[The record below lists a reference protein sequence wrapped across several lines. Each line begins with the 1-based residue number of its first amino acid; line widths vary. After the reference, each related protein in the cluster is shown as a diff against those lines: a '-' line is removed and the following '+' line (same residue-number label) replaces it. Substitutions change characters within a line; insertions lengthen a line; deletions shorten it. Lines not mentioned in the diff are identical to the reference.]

1 MQETLPGGIHPLTV
15 EDPAVVGGLR
25 LLGRIGSGGMGTV
38 YLAEDDEGGR
48 VAVKTI
54 HPRLAEDKVF
64 RARFADEV
72 ALAGRVASFCTA
84 RIIGHGEDAALHPA
98 GLPYMVSEYIGGVSL
113 ARRVHESGPLPA
125 SDLHGVAL
133 GVATALAAIH
143 EAGLV
148 HRDLKPSNVVL
159 TLSGPRVIDFGIA
172 RALDASTSW
181 TTTGTVLGTPGWMAP
196 EVLVGG
202 SASPAADVF
211 AWGLL
216 MAYAGT
222 GRQAFGEGQALDVAR
237 RVVQDEPALDGLEEG
252 VLRRLVRAALSKSP
266 EKRPSAPELMLR
278 LVGRDP
284 EEPLPAAAPTSPAGP
299 VTAPVTEAAVPGGAK
314 DVTSAVTSS
323 AAAPSAVPSSDET
336 PLDGT
341 ASVKGVP
348 DETPPGETPLD
359 GTASVGDAPGEAPVG
374 GAERV
379 VAAGRP
385 ARVGP
390 AVALM
395 VVVAALALGLVVAL
409 SEDTPPSSSRVR
421 VPVSETPLP

>member
-1 MQETLPGGIHPLTV
+1 M
-15 EDPAVVGGLR
+15 GGLQ

-38 YLAEDDEGGR
+38 YLAEEADGRR
-48 VAVKTI
+48 VAVKII

-84 RIIGHGEDAALHPA
+84 QIIGHGEDRELHPS
-98 GLPYMVSEYIGGVSL
+98 GLPYMVSEYIGGVPL
-113 ARRVHESGPLPA
+113 ARRVHESGSLPV

-202 SASPAADVF
+202 SATPAADVF

-222 GRQAFGEGQALDVAR
+222 GRPAFGAGQALDVAR
-237 RVVQDEPALDGLEEG
+237 RVVQDEPDLEGLEEG
-252 VLRRLVRAALSKSP
+252 VLRELIRAALSKAP
-266 EKRPSAPELMLR
+266 EERPTAPELMMR
-278 LVGRDP
+278 LVGREP
-284 EEPLPAAAPTSPAGP
+284 EEPSPASP
-299 VTAPVTEAAVPGGAK
+299 PAPAPDAVPARSARPWGAI
-314 DVTSAVTSS
+314 
-323 AAAPSAVPSSDET
+323 
-336 PLDGT
+336 
-341 ASVKGVP
+341 
-348 DETPPGETPLD
+348 
-359 GTASVGDAPGEAPVG
+359 
-374 GAERV
+374 
-379 VAAGRP
+379 
-385 ARVGP
+385 
-390 AVALM
+390 ALM
-395 VVVAALALGLVVAL
+395 ATVAALSLGMVVAL
-409 SEDTPPSSSRVR
+409 SRNPPVPAQTPSKVTPSMLEMVQKAGEERSR
-421 VPVSETPLP
+421 P

>member
-1 MQETLPGGIHPLTV
+1 MISGATERVQVRETLPGGIHPLTL
-15 EDPAVVGGLR
+15 EDPRTVGGLP

-38 YLAEDDEGGR
+38 YLAEDPDGRR

-72 ALAGRVASFCTA
+72 ELAGRVASFCTA
-84 RIIGHGEDAALHPA
+84 QILGHGEDRDLHPS

-113 ARRVHESGPLPA
+113 SRRVHESGPLPVSA
-125 SDLHGVAL
+125 LHGVAL

-172 RALDASTSW
+172 RALDANTSW

-202 SASPAADVF
+202 TATPAADVF

-222 GRQAFGEGQALDVAR
+222 GRPAFGEGQALDVAR
-237 RVVQDEPALDGLEEG
+237 RVVQEEPDLEGLERG
-252 VLRRLVRAALSKSP
+252 VLHRLIRAALSKRP
-266 EKRPSAPELMLR
+266 EERPTAPELMMR
-278 LVGRDP
+278 LVGRD
-284 EEPLPAAAPTSPAGP
+284 AP
-299 VTAPVTEAAVPGGAK
+299 
-314 DVTSAVTSS
+314 SS
-323 AAAPSAVPSSDET
+323 APAP
-336 PLDGT
+336 
-341 ASVKGVP
+341 
-348 DETPPGETPLD
+348 
-359 GTASVGDAPGEAPVG
+359 APEP
-374 GAERV
+374 
-379 VAAGRP
+379 P
-385 ARVGP
+385 ARRRPSRALLIG
-390 AVALM
+390 ALM
-395 VVVAALALGLVVAL
+395 ATVAALALGLVAAL
-409 SEDTPPSSSRVR
+409 PRTSPDASRPSLQTPSPKTPPA
-421 VPVSETPLP
+421 TPPEMLQKARE

>member
-1 MQETLPGGIHPLTV
+1 M
-15 EDPAVVGGLR
+15 EDPAVVGGLP
-25 LLGRIGSGGMGTV
+25 LLGRIGSGGMGAV
-38 YLAEDDEGGR
+38 YLAEDAEGGR

-54 HPRLAEDKVF
+54 HPRLAEDKAF
-64 RARFADEV
+64 RARFAHEV

-84 RIIGHGEDAALHPA
+84 RILGHGEDEALHPA
-98 GLPYMVSEYIGGVSL
+98 GLPYMVSEYVGGVPL

-143 EAGLV
+143 EADLV

-172 RALDASTSW
+172 RALDADTSW

-237 RVVQDEPALDGLEEG
+237 RVVQDEPDLDGLEEG
-252 VLRRLVRAALSKSP
+252 VLRRLVRAALSKAP
-266 EKRPSAPELMLR
+266 QERPSAPELMLR

-284 EEPLPAAAPTSPAGP
+284 EEPLPAP
-299 VTAPVTEAAVPGGAK
+299 VAVPVPSSEPVSLSSQPA
-314 DVTSAVTSS
+314 S
-323 AAAPSAVPSSDET
+323 AAAPVAEEVPETVSDRVADIRPAE
-336 PLDGT
+336 GT
-341 ASVKGVP
+341 AAAP
-348 DETPPGETPLD
+348 
-359 GTASVGDAPGEAPVG
+359 TADAPPADASSGAAPPVDASSEAAPS
-374 GAERV
+374 AEDPLV
-379 VAAGRP
+379 DAGRP

-390 AVALM
+390 AIALM

-409 SEDTPPSSSRVR
+409 AEDAPPSPSR
-421 VPVSETPLP
+421 VPVPVTEVPLP

>member
-1 MQETLPGGIHPLTV
+1 M
-15 EDPAVVGGLR
+15 EDPAVVGGLS

-38 YLAEDDEGGR
+38 YLAEDAEGGR

-84 RIIGHGEDAALHPA
+84 RIIGHGEDEALHPA

-172 RALDASTSW
+172 RALDANTSW

-202 SASPAADVF
+202 SATPPADVF

-222 GRQAFGEGQALDVAR
+222 GRSVFGEGQALDVAR
-237 RVVQDEPALDGLEEG
+237 RVVQDEPDLDGLEEG
-252 VLRRLVRAALSKSP
+252 VLRQLVRAALSKSP
-266 EKRPSAPELMLR
+266 GERPSAPELMLR

-284 EEPLPAAAPTSPAGP
+284 EEPLPVP
-299 VTAPVTEAAVPGGAK
+299 APVAVPPEEQP
-314 DVTSAVTSS
+314 VS
-323 AAAPSAVPSSDET
+323 AAAPVPET
-336 PLDGT
+336 
-341 ASVKGVP
+341 
-348 DETPPGETPLD
+348 
-359 GTASVGDAPGEAPVG
+359 APVSE
-374 GAERV
+374 AAADPEAAPAPVPEEVPETVADRV
-379 VAAGRP
+379 KEIPPAPAQGRP

-395 VVVAALALGLVVAL
+395 VAVAALALGLVVAL
-409 SEDTPPSSSRVR
+409 SEDAPPSSRA
-421 VPVSETPLP
+421 PVQVTGTPLP

>member
-1 MQETLPGGIHPLTV
+1 MQDTLPGGIKPLAL
-15 EDPAVVGGLR
+15 EDPKSVGGFT

-38 YLAEDDEGGR
+38 FLAEGGDGAR

-54 HPRLAEDKVF
+54 HPKLAEDKVF

-84 RIIGHGEDAALHPA
+84 AIVGHGEDFDLHPT
-98 GLPYMVSEYIGGVSL
+98 GLPYMVSEYIGGVPL

-125 SDLHGVAL
+125 SDLHGVAA

-202 SASPAADVF
+202 TATPAADVF

-216 MAYAGT
+216 MAFAGT
-222 GRQAFGEGQALDVAR
+222 GRAAFGEGQALDVAR
-237 RVVQDEPALDGLEEG
+237 RVVQDEPDLHGLADGTLKD
-252 VLRRLVRAALSKSP
+252 LVRAALSKKP
-266 EKRPSAPELMLR
+266 EDRPTAPELMMR
-278 LVGRDP
+278 LVGR
-284 EEPLPAAAPTSPAGP
+284 
-299 VTAPVTEAAVPGGAK
+299 TEAERAAEPDAGARGGRPVLVAGVMALIAVLSVGLVA
-314 DVTSAVTSS
+314 ALS
-323 AAAPSAVPSSDET
+323 AAAPQRA
-336 PLDGT
+336 GT
-341 ASVKGVP
+341 
-348 DETPPGETPLD
+348 
-359 GTASVGDAPGEAPVG
+359 
-374 GAERV
+374 GAE
-379 VAAGRP
+379 
-385 ARVGP
+385 
-390 AVALM
+390 
-395 VVVAALALGLVVAL
+395 VVVPT
-409 SEDTPPSSSRVR
+409 EYRQPPASG
-421 VPVSETPLP
+421 

>member
-1 MQETLPGGIHPLTV
+1 VQETLPGGIHPLTR
-15 EDPAVVGGLR
+15 EDPRTVGGLP
-25 LLGRIGSGGMGTV
+25 LLGRIGSGGMGAV
-38 YLAEDDEGGR
+38 YLAEEPGGRR

-84 RIIGHGEDAALHPA
+84 QIIGHGEDYDLHPA

-172 RALDASTSW
+172 RALDATTSW

-196 EVLVGG
+196 EVLMGG
-202 SASPAADVF
+202 SATPAADVF

-222 GRQAFGEGQALDVAR
+222 GRPAFGEGQALDVAR
-237 RVVQDEPALDGLEEG
+237 RVVHEEPDLEGLEEG
-252 VLRRLVRAALSKSP
+252 TLAQLVRAALDKKP

-284 EEPLPAAAPTSPAGP
+284 DEPLPAP
-299 VTAPVTEAAVPGGAK
+299 VPVQVP
-314 DVTSAVTSS
+314 VR
-323 AAAPSAVPSSDET
+323 AAAPKAASEAASEAAPEAVAASAP
-336 PLDGT
+336 
-341 ASVKGVP
+341 A
-348 DETPPGETPLD
+348 
-359 GTASVGDAPGEAPVG
+359 ADAPA
-374 GAERV
+374 AERKAEPAP
-379 VAAGRP
+379 AAPSKPRP
-385 ARVGP
+385 ARP
-390 AVALM
+390 WAAVALM
-395 VVVAALALGLVVAL
+395 AAVAALALGLVTAL
-409 SEDTPPSSSRVR
+409 SEDSSSRSR
-421 VPVSETPLP
+421 VTPAVQELRATQPAP

>member
-1 MQETLPGGIHPLTV
+1 VQVQETLPGGIHPLTH
-15 EDPAVVGGLR
+15 EDPRTVGGLP

-38 YLAEDDEGGR
+38 YLAEEPGGRR

-72 ALAGRVASFCTA
+72 ELAGRVASFCTA
-84 RIIGHGEDAALHPA
+84 QIVGHGEDHGLHPS

-113 ARRVHESGPLPA
+113 ARRVHESGPLPV

-172 RALDASTSW
+172 RALDATTSW

-202 SASPAADVF
+202 SAAPAADVF

-222 GRQAFGEGQALDVAR
+222 GRPAFGQGQALDVAR
-237 RVVQDEPALDGLEEG
+237 RVVQEEPDLEGLEEG
-252 VLRRLVRAALSKSP
+252 PLRELIRAALGKKP
-266 EKRPSAPELMLR
+266 EDRPTAPELMML
-278 LVGRDP
+278 LVGR
-284 EEPLPAAAPTSPAGP
+284 E
-299 VTAPVTEAAVPGGAK
+299 
-314 DVTSAVTSS
+314 
-323 AAAPSAVPSSDET
+323 
-336 PLDGT
+336 
-341 ASVKGVP
+341 P
-348 DETPPGETPLD
+348 DEAPP
-359 GTASVGDAPGEAPVG
+359 APEPAP
-374 GAERV
+374 ERST
-379 VAAGRP
+379 RP
-385 ARVGP
+385 WA

-395 VVVAALALGLVVAL
+395 VTVAALSLGLVVAL
-409 SEDTPPSSSRVR
+409 SRNPPSPSQTPTRV
-421 VPVSETPLP
+421 TPSVLEMVQKAERGTGP